1 MRFYVRR
8 AGRFGFAERNSTNR
22 PTHRSSVN
30 IEVTNALYCSHT
42 FDPKF
47 FEMEFGLL
55 NILELI
61 GALGFFIYGMKVMSD
76 GIQKVA
82 GSRMRE
88 ILSAM
93 TSNRFLGVLTGFL
106 VTALVQSSSATT
118 VMIVSFVNAGLLSLI
133 ESIGVIMGA
142 NIGTTI
148 TAWLISILGFKVKIS
163 ALALPIIA
171 IGFPMLFSSKNS
183 LNSWAQVLI
192 GFAILFMGLD
202 ELKHAVP
209 DLKSNPQIL
218 SFLQDYADL
227 GYLSTFIFI
236 IVGTVLTLVVQSSS
250 AAMAL
255 TLVMCNEG
263 WIPFE
268 LAAAMVLGENIGTTI
283 TANLAALVGNIH
295 AKRSAGAHFIF
306 NVFGVTW
313 MFIAFPFFLNGIA
326 WYMGTYM
333 DMFPTGANS
342 NPEHIPIALSIFH
355 STFNIL
361 NVILLLGFVPFIAKV
376 VTWAIPSKGDDEDF
390 SLEFIGRG
398 LVQTPEISLAEA
410 ENEIIKFGKLN
421 VKGVDKIASLIEE
434 TEAKRQTKLIKK
446 LEEYEEHT
454 DLIEVKVAEFLME
467 LSRGQLSSESSRRI
481 QSFLS
486 VVNHMES
493 IGDIYYQMSKA
504 VETKIAKK
512 IWFEENHREDLREM
526 KEMVIQSMTLMMAN
540 ISRNP
545 SDIEMD
551 EAIALEKHINDK
563 RDKYRSK
570 NFKRIE
576 KGKVSLE
583 AGLIYMDLITG
594 YEKIGDNVIH
604 ISQSLRGDHLDLEDE
619 VTT

>member
-1 MRFYVRR
+1 
-8 AGRFGFAERNSTNR
+8 
-22 PTHRSSVN
+22 
-30 IEVTNALYCSHT
+30 
-42 FDPKF
+42 
-47 FEMEFGLL
+47 MEFGFID
-55 NILELI
+55 ILTLI

-118 VMIVSFVNAGLLSLI
+118 VMIVSFVNAGLLSLV

-148 TAWLISILGFKVKIS
+148 TAWLISLLGFKVKIS

-171 IGFPMLFSSKNS
+171 VGFPMLFSSKS
-183 LNSWAQVLI
+183 SVNSWAQVLI

-202 ELKHAVP
+202 ELKNSVP

-218 SFLQDYADL
+218 SFLANYANL

-236 IVGTVLTLVVQSSS
+236 LVGTVLTLVVQSSS

-268 LAAAMVLGENIGTTI
+268 LAAAMVLGENIGTTV
-283 TANLAALVGNIH
+283 TANLAALVGNVH
-295 AKRSAGAHFIF
+295 AKRAAGAHFVF
-306 NVFGVTW
+306 NVFGVAW
-313 MFIAFPFFLNGIA
+313 MFLVFPLAIQA
-326 WYMGTYM
+326 ITWYMATYM
-333 DMFPTGANS
+333 NMYPTGANL

-355 STFNIL
+355 SGFNLI
-361 NVILLLGFVPFIAKV
+361 NVALLVGFVPIIAKIV
-376 VTWAIPSKGDDEDF
+376 ERLIPSKGDDEDF

-398 LVQTPEISLAEA
+398 LVQTPEISLVEV

-421 VKGVDKIASLIEE
+421 LKGVEKISTLIEE
-434 TEAKRQTKLIKK
+434 TDVKKQQKLITKLKD
-446 LEEYEEHT
+446 YEEHT
-454 DLIEVKVAEFLME
+454 DLIEFKVAEFLME
-467 LSRGQLSSESSRRI
+467 LSRSQLSSAGSRRV

-493 IGDIYYQMSKA
+493 IGDIYYQMSKS
-504 VETKIAKK
+504 VEQKIEKK
-512 IWFEENHREDLREM
+512 IWFEENHREDLRELKQLVM
-526 KEMVIQSMTLMMAN
+526 QSMGLMMKN
-540 ISRNP
+540 IPRSP
-545 SDIEMD
+545 EEIQMD
-551 EAIALEKHINDK
+551 EAIALEKKINDK
-563 RDKYRSK
+563 RDKFRAK

-576 KGKVSLE
+576 KGKLSLE
-583 AGLIYMDLITG
+583 AGLIYTDLISG
-594 YEKIGDNVIH
+594 YEKMADNVIH
-604 ISQSLRGDHLDLEDE
+604 ISQALRGDHLDLEDE